1 MQAIAHVLSKPK
13 ALAFEVASTY
23 DAVGAG
29 LMAQLL
35 SGIFANMWRCKWT
48 TTGIYSGSTTVQVNA
63 YGTGELEPQLA
74 RCLIKRAP
82 SKIQRDEARAGSGP
96 LSSCRDSLP
105 SRGGAEYSTHRRAG
119 GQMPGCR
126 GDKSVRERRT
136 KKATGA
142 HNERAIAERSLL

>member
-1 MQAIAHVLSKPK
+1 
-13 ALAFEVASTY
+13 
-23 DAVGAG
+23 
-29 LMAQLL
+29 MAQLL

-48 TTGIYSGSTTVQVNA
+48 TTGIYAGSTTVQVNA

-105 SRGGAEYSTHRRAG
+105 SRGGAECSIHRRAG
-119 GQMPGCR
+119 GQMVRLPWR
-126 GDKSVRERRT
+126 QVREGTPYEKGDR
-136 KKATGA
+136 GPQ
-142 HNERAIAERSLL
+142 RAIS